1 VCARVGNQ
9 RSRGVVIVRLQSS
22 LQSLLHQRR
31 DLHQSA
37 YLYLTEDQK
46 PISHQ
51 PASSSMRHCMV
62 LPPDAG
68 CTSYTYV
75 AEHAATRPPSTLALQ
90 ERRSSRPRLTS
101 IAAPHYWRGGH
112 QHATPRPPIS
122 IGTPLT
128 KVSVLELHPSCS
140 GILNVDYRENCLG

>member
-31 DLHQSA
+31 DLHQST

-101 IAAPHYWRGGH
+101 IAAPTTGEE
-112 QHATPRPPIS
+112 ATSMRHPGRRSPSAPPSPRY
-122 IGTPLT
+122 LF
-128 KVSVLELHPSCS
+128 
-140 GILNVDYRENCLG
+140 